1 MDKLEK
7 IRKFVAEESKHVNSL
22 ISHAKKLEDC
32 AVELGALCILEKLN
46 RILEDDNG
54 LDNK

>member
-1 MDKLEK
+1 MDKLER
-7 IRKFVAEESKHVNSL
+7 IRKFVAEESKHTNSL

-32 AVELGALCILEKLN
+32 AVELGALYILEKLK
-46 RILEDDNG
+46 RILEEDDG

>member
-7 IRKFVAEESKHVNSL
+7 IRKFVTEESKHVNSL

-46 RILEDDNG
+46 RILEDNNG
-54 LDNK
+54 VDNK